1 VNEGISGG
9 ALFLLLGF
17 LYERYGTYEIIAY
30 GGLAKRL
37 PSMATL
43 FVITSLALVGLPLM
57 NGFVGEFLIM
67 SGSFPG
73 HVAWVS
79 VANVGV
85 ILSASYML
93 WLIQRVF
100 YGSESAMVTD
110 LTVPDMGLREHL
122 AVWPMAVLMLVMG
135 VFSPYWMRAID
146 GAVTGLTSPA
156 TTLAEKR

>member
-1 VNEGISGG
+1 
-9 ALFLLLGF
+9 
-17 LYERYGTYEIIAY
+17 
-30 GGLAKRL
+30 
-37 PSMATL
+37 
-43 FVITSLALVGLPLM
+43 
-57 NGFVGEFLIM
+57 
-67 SGSFPG
+67 
-73 HVAWVS
+73 
-79 VANVGV
+79 
-85 ILSASYML
+85 ML